1 MTAPSAISLW
11 EQTADEEDIAPEP
24 GGDIA
29 TDLAIVGGGFTGLST
44 ALHAAE
50 RGIECHVLEARRIG
64 YGGSGRNVGLVN
76 AGLWL
81 PPQDVRSRLGE
92 KRGSALIR
100 TLGDAPEYVMS
111 LIERH
116 QIRCE
121 ATRTGTIH
129 AAHSPAGY
137 EDLARRADEWH
148 RLGAPV
154 DLLSAGEAANKIG
167 STEFHG
173 GLLDHRAG
181 TINPMGYV
189 RGLARAALSAGA
201 RISIGAAAR
210 KLTREGDRWVV
221 ETDVGRVTAR
231 WVVLGTNAYSDDLW
245 PGLSKTFTTIHF
257 FQVSTVPLG
266 DRGATILPEG
276 QGLWDT
282 GKIMFSIRRD
292 AFGRLIL
299 GSMGRAIG
307 GKRGLSRRWAAQRIK
322 GIFPHLAGV
331 EIEDAWDGRIAMTPD
346 HLPRIYRLADNL
358 YTPIGYNG
366 RGITPGTMFGKAIA
380 ELLAGGNEDDLP
392 LPVTGPRAVPSTGI
406 KSMFYDATFTANQVA
421 KAFTHVGA
429 Q

>member
-1 MTAPSAISLW
+1 MTDRPAISLW
-11 EQTADEEDIAPEP
+11 DLTADEENIAPEMA
-24 GGDIA
+24 GDTT
-29 TDLAIVGGGFTGLST
+29 TDLAIVGGGYTGLST

-50 RGIECHVLEARRIG
+50 RGIDCHVLEARRIG

-81 PPQDVRSRLGE
+81 PPQDVRSQLGE
-92 KRGSALIR
+92 KRGSALIQ

-137 EDLARRADEWH
+137 QDLARRWEEWR

-154 DLLSAGEAANKIG
+154 DLLNAEEVANKVG
-167 STEFHG
+167 SAAFFG
-173 GLLDHRAG
+173 GLLDRRAG

-189 RGLARAALSAGA
+189 RGLSRAALAAGA
-201 RISIGAAAR
+201 RISVGVTAL
-210 KLTREGDRWVV
+210 KLSRENDRWVIG
-221 ETDVGRVTAR
+221 TDRGRVTAR
-231 WVVLGTNAYSDDLW
+231 WVVLGTNAYTDNLW
-245 PGLSKTFTTIHF
+245 PGLKNTFTMIHY

-266 DRGATILPEG
+266 DRGAAILPEG

-282 GKIMFSIRRD
+282 GRIMFSVRRD
-292 AFGRLIL
+292 TFGRLIL

-307 GKRGLSRRWAAQRIK
+307 GDKGLSRRWAARRIK
-322 GIFPHLAGV
+322 RLFPHLAGV
-331 EIEDAWDGRIAMTPD
+331 ELEKAWHGQIAMTPD
-346 HLPRIYRLADNL
+346 HLPRIYRLADDL

-366 RGITPGTMFGKAIA
+366 RGITPGTMFGKAMA
-380 ELLAGGNEDDLP
+380 ELLSGGNEDDLP
-392 LPVTGPRAVPSTGI
+392 LPVTGTRQVPSTGI
-406 KSMFYDATFTANQVA
+406 KARFYDAAFTANQIA
-421 KAFTHVGA
+421 KALS
-429 Q
+429 